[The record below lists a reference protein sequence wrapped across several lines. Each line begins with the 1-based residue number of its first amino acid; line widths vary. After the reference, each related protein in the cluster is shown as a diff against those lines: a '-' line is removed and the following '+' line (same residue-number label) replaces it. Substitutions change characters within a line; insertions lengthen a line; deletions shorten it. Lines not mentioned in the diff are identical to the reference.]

1 MKLPEPLQPSEA
13 LISGYLERWG
23 QLENYRLQESS
34 LSLLFNELCPE
45 SKSIEHILLKV
56 STLNDFYSTNIFD
69 TYSVA
74 RHILDTNVDSR
85 LEARDY
91 SLVNDIA
98 RVTIKGKVRNFYSF
112 ASKYCSHHKPESFP
126 IYDSFV
132 ETMLLHYQSVNRFS
146 EFKKDDIK
154 TYQRFVEIIRG
165 FQTYYR
171 LGMFSLREIDIFLWL
186 AGKEYFPRNYKRRI
200 TRRLTQIAN

>member
-1 MKLPEPLQPSEA
+1 M
-13 LISGYLERWG
+13 
-23 QLENYRLQESS
+23 
-34 LSLLFNELCPE
+34 
-45 SKSIEHILLKV
+45 LKV

-85 LEARDY
+85 LEAKDY

-98 RVTIKGKVRNFYSF
+98 RVSIKGKVRNLYSF

-132 ETMLLHYQSVNRFS
+132 ETMLLHFQSVSRFS

-154 TYQRFVEIIRG
+154 TYERFVEIIRS
-165 FQTYYR
+165 FQTYYE
-171 LGMFSLREIDIFLWL
+171 LGMFSLREIDIYLWL
-186 AGKEYFPRNYKRRI
+186 AGKEYFPRNYKRRV
-200 TRRLTQIAN
+200 TRQPAQIAN